1 MAEIVGGDLYHLWRV
16 SDVHLPRIADVYY
29 DASRAL
35 GGATGDDDGAFR
47 ANTPTGPG
55 GTIMSSGG
63 AAAWGDLRDEM
74 QRMYGQIGGTILNA
88 GEAIRRAQRAYVDA
102 DMASADAL
110 SQYLHD
116 PTNHDPNNP
125 ASNPPRQGADDHP
138 GEPYQG

>member
-35 GGATGDDDGAFR
+35 GGATGDDGGGFR

-55 GTIMSSGG
+55 GTIMSSAG
-63 AAAWGDLRDEM
+63 AAAWGALRDEM
-74 QRMYGQIGGTILNA
+74 QRMYTQTGGTILNA
-88 GEAIRRAQRAYVDA
+88 ADALRRARQAYVDA
-102 DMASADAL
+102 DLASADAL
-110 SQYLHD
+110 SQYLAD
-116 PTNHDPNNP
+116 PANHDPNNP
-125 ASNPPRQGADDHP
+125 ASNPPAEGADDHP